1 MDMKSK
7 VISVRD
13 LRRSSILPDFL
24 PKRTTCTFPNKE
36 TIEEFRSMRTNIMEV
51 FNYNWLEANIIIKD
65 PDNKNHNTLLKLEDQ
80 ELYENIKLFDL
91 KKLTGL
97 NRIISMVPII
107 DLFGKMLTNKILI
120 TNYKTL
126 YFKDDTGFEKDTEA
140 YKVENIN
147 HCTSYKEN
155 CGDIAL
161 RGDINSL
168 KNFIRAV
175 ITFNF
180 CAYRKDM
187 IGVFNYTYLGNGEGL
202 EEDLDGI
209 KESRDR
215 KFNTYVF
222 PELEKELKYASDEL
236 NSISKKKSFTSRKHM
251 VKWP

>member
-1 MDMKSK
+1 MEKVEMVVMEKFESKSNK
-7 VISVRD
+7 RIYSVQNYYR
-13 LRRSSILPDFL
+13 
-24 PKRTTCTFPNKE
+24 
-36 TIEEFRSMRTNIMEV
+36 
-51 FNYNWLEANIIIKD
+51 FNELSANIIIKD
-65 PDNKNHNTLLKLEDQ
+65 PKGKKPDTLLKLDGQ
-80 ELYENIKLFDL
+80 ELYDNIKLFDL

-97 NRIISMVPII
+97 DRINNLVPII
-107 DLFGKMLTNKILI
+107 DLFGNILTNTIFI

-147 HCTSYKEN
+147 HYASYKEN

-168 KNFIRAV
+168 KNFIKTV
-175 ITFNF
+175 ISYNF

-209 KESRDR
+209 KESKDR
-215 KFNTYVF
+215 KFDTYVF
-222 PELEKELKYASDEL
+222 PELEKELKYASDGL
-236 NSISKKKSFTSRKHM
+236 NSISEKKCYTSRKHM

>member
-1 MDMKSK
+1 MEK
-7 VISVRD
+7 VKRIYSMLDYID
-13 LRRSSILPDFL
+13 LDRCNEL
-24 PKRTTCTFPNKE
+24 TA
-36 TIEEFRSMRTNIMEV
+36 
-51 FNYNWLEANIIIKD
+51 YIIIKNSND
-65 PDNKNHNTLLKLEDQ
+65 KKPDTLLKLDGQ
-80 ELYENIKLFDL
+80 ELYDNIKLFDL
-91 KKLTGL
+91 KKLTEL
-97 NRIISMVPII
+97 DKINSLVPII
-107 DLFGKMLTNKILI
+107 DLFGKMLTNTILI

-147 HCTSYKEN
+147 SYTSYKEN

-175 ITFNF
+175 ISYNF

-209 KESRDR
+209 KESKD
-215 KFNTYVF
+215 KQFDTYVF
-222 PELEKELKYASDEL
+222 PELKEELEFASDIT
-236 NSISKKKSFTSRKHM
+236 NNISETDIIQIKM
-251 VKWP
+251 